1 MGTVLSLFLPFC
13 LSQATSCFQFDIY
26 STKGHEVQSS
36 EPLVIYQESKECY
49 CLYVSDPI
57 VADSRFWSQ
66 TIVLRQPNS
75 EKSSVNKKTTSGD
88 LWTYHPCVLTLCWP
102 WPIVPMVQ
110 EPHRM
115 MIRAPSVILTL
126 SRTMIRGMPY
136 HHQRSSIE
144 LDLDHNIITL
154 VIQPVVGGPPG
165 WGDVTGI
172 WAPTSNA
179 RLEKSIGTGI
189 QRRGPLDMWD
199 EARLANLAQI
209 SQSNFAVRFRY

>member
-1 MGTVLSLFLPFC
+1 MHSWSSCAQFGCGNVLALDSNNTWATMGTVLSLFLPFC

-115 MIRAPSVILTL
+115 IIRAPSVILTL
-126 SRTMIRGMPY
+126 SRTMIRDAMIIMVS
-136 HHQRSSIE
+136 QE
-144 LDLDHNIITL
+144 LSKTTIITSL
-154 VIQPVVGGPPG
+154 H
-165 WGDVTGI
+165 
-172 WAPTSNA
+172 
-179 RLEKSIGTGI
+179 
-189 QRRGPLDMWD
+189 
-199 EARLANLAQI
+199 
-209 SQSNFAVRFRY
+209 